1 MAAERGDLP
10 LVETLLADPCV
21 RLMEVDG
28 AGVTAL
34 HRALAQPPESHL
46 PVLTVLY
53 RATRILLGEHADLV
67 KMVRQYIA
75 PSSCARP

>member
-1 MAAERGDLP
+1 M
-10 LVETLLADPCV
+10 
-21 RLMEVDG
+21 
-28 AGVTAL
+28 TAL